1 MSRNKSLVLLKE
13 GISMLYISKFVEP
26 HNLTATGTGQQST
39 VLTIADIL
47 KATSYF
53 SEKNIIRQG
62 TSCSIYKGKLKDG
75 SQVAIKCA
83 RKLDGQYL

>member
-1 MSRNKSLVLLKE
+1 MSD
-13 GISMLYISKFVEP
+13 ISKA
-26 HNLTATGTGQQST
+26 TAN
-39 VLTIADIL
+39 
-47 KATSYF
+47 F